1 MKIDVGKCI
10 IVYSCL
16 LAVSC
21 SCFHK
26 HIQALTTKV
35 NELFG
40 RKSYEDDT
48 TPPVWKLNNDKPVV
62 SQFNNSDEKLQLLFG
77 INWTNIRSKMANNW
91 WIIAVSS
98 LLSFIVFWRMQ
109 YNMKKK
115 VNVQQTNKLMRSPIL
130 TKKYISAS

>member
-1 MKIDVGKCI
+1 MIIFYKMRIDVGKCI

-16 LAVSC
+16 LTVSC

-48 TPPVWKLNNDKPVV
+48 TPPVWKFNNDKPVV
-62 SQFNNSDEKLQLLFG
+62 SQYNNSDEKLLLFG
-77 INWTNIRSKMANNW
+77 INWRNISSKMANNW

-98 LLSFIVFWRMQ
+98 LLPFIVFWQIQ
-109 YNMKKK
+109 YNMRKK
-115 VNVQQTNKLMRSPIL
+115 VNIQWDK
-130 TKKYISAS
+130 